1 MIGTIK
7 IEYSSRK
14 YGAMAKNTSVL
25 LGDHFANFV
34 DDRVKNGRYAS
45 ASEVVRAAL
54 RVLEQEET
62 KLDLLR
68 ETLAGGE
75 MQLDQGQG
83 IEGEAFMQKLIG

>member
-34 DDRVKNGRYAS
+34 DDRVKNGRYA
-45 ASEVVRAAL
+45 
-54 RVLEQEET
+54 
-62 KLDLLR
+62 
-68 ETLAGGE
+68 
-75 MQLDQGQG
+75 
-83 IEGEAFMQKLIG
+83 

>member
-1 MIGTIK
+1 
-7 IEYSSRK
+7 
-14 YGAMAKNTSVL
+14 MAKNTSVV

-34 DDRVKNGRYAS
+34 DERVKNGRYAS
-45 ASEVVRAAL
+45 ASEAVRAAL
-54 RVLEQEET
+54 RMLEQEET

-68 ETLAGGE
+68 ETLASGE